1 MIIIKNYKKFR
12 QIRWKFTQI
21 YKMKLPTSISTK
33 ISEFKQK
40 SWFLLKC
47 VVNFCCN
54 ACFQP
59 NIDIVGS
66 KLFVWPKYRKNFL
79 KKFFSQFFAQKQK
92 YPPWFYENDEIWGFC
107 GFKVVYR
114 AKLQPSSIIKIFF
127 TTLQHHISS
136 KKILVDP
143 GTLLEKIFK
152 KTKHLHKSAEL
163 K

>member
-1 MIIIKNYKKFR
+1 MKNYKKFR

-54 ACFQP
+54 ACFQL

-66 KLFVWPKYRKNFL
+66 KLFVWPKYRENSP
-79 KKFFSQFFAQKQK
+79 KKFFRNFSPKNK
-92 YPPWFYENDEIWGFC
+92 KNPPWFYENDKIWGVC
-107 GFKVVYR
+107 GFKVVYMVENYHPIH
-114 AKLQPSSIIKIFF
+114 KKVFF
-127 TTLQHHISS
+127 TTLQHHISP
-136 KKILVDP
+136 KKFLVDL
-143 GTLLEKIFK
+143 GTLLKKIFK
-152 KTKHLHKSAEL
+152 KNLHRPQWREL
-163 K
+163 E